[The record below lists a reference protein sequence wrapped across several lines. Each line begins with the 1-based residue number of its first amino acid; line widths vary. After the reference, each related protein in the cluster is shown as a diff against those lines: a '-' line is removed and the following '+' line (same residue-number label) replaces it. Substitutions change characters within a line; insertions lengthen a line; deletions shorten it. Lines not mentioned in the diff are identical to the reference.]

1 MKLTRE
7 DIEAMNRVE
16 RLKIINGISGIKP
29 GNLVGTTSEKFGSNL
44 AIISSVVH
52 LGSNPPLLGFI
63 VRPTGD
69 VSRNTLLN
77 IRENGCFT
85 INHIHQDFIDNAHY
99 TSVKFDHGVSEFEM
113 CRLTEQFIDDFP
125 APFVKES
132 RLKIGLKL
140 IEEIPIKANG
150 TIMVVGEIEILEI
163 DENCIDKN
171 GYIRLDLLEDIGI
184 GGLNDYYKLIK
195 IKSLPYARI
204 NEVPK
209 FE

>member
-7 DIEAMNRVE
+7 EIDAMNRVE
-16 RLKIINGISGIKP
+16 RLKIINGVSGIKP
-29 GNLVGTTSEKFGSNL
+29 GNLVGTTSEKFGPNL

-63 VRPTGD
+63 MRPTGD

-99 TSVKFDHGVSEFEM
+99 TSAKFDHGVSEFER
-113 CRLTEQFIDDFP
+113 CGLTEQFIDDFP

-132 RLKIGLKL
+132 RLKMGLKL
-140 IEEIPIKANG
+140 IEQIPIKANG
-150 TIMVVGEIEILEI
+150 TIMVVGEIKILDI
-163 DENCIDKN
+163 DEKCIDEN

-184 GGLNDYYKLIK
+184 GGLNDYYQLTK
-195 IKSLPYARI
+195 IKSLPYVRI

-209 FE
+209 FK

>member
-29 GNLVGTTSEKFGSNL
+29 GNLVGTISEKFGSNL

-63 VRPTGD
+63 MRPTGD
-69 VSRNTLLN
+69 VSRNTILN

>member
-7 DIEAMNRVE
+7 EIEAMNRVE

-63 VRPTGD
+63 MRPAGD

-85 INHIHQDFIDNAHY
+85 LNHIHEDFIDNAHY
-99 TSVKFDHGVSEFEM
+99 TSAKFAHGVSEFEM
-113 CRLTEQFIDDFP
+113 CGLTEQFIDDFP
-125 APFVKES
+125 APFVQAS
-132 RLKIGLKL
+132 RLKMGMKL
-140 IEEIPIKANG
+140 IEEIPIKTNG
-150 TIMVVGEIEILEI
+150 TIMIVGEVELLVMDKNCM
-163 DENCIDKN
+163 DEN

-184 GGLNDYYKLIK
+184 GGLNDYYKLTK
-195 IKSLPYARI
+195 IKSLPYVRI
-204 NEVPK
+204 EEVPK
-209 FE
+209 FN